1 MSDTFTQAFQIAS
14 KHPPKDR
21 EALGA
26 LLLQEMQ
33 SDKRWSELFASSQ
46 DLLSKLADEALAE
59 HKAGKTK
66 PWE

>member
-14 KHPPKDR
+14 KLPPKDR
-21 EALGA
+21 EAPGA

>member
-1 MSDTFTQAFQIAS
+1 MSDTFTQAFEIAR
-14 KHPPKDR
+14 KLPPKDR

-33 SDKRWSELFASSQ
+33 SDKRWNHLFASSQ
-46 DLLSKLADEALAE
+46 DLLSKLADEALEE
-59 HKAGKTK
+59 HKASKTK

>member
-14 KHPPKDR
+14 KLPPKDR

>member
-14 KHPPKDR
+14 KLPPKDR

-26 LLLQEMQ
+26 LLLQEIQ

-59 HKAGKTK
+59 HEAGKTK

>member
-14 KHPPKDR
+14 KLPPKDR

-26 LLLQEMQ
+26 LLLQEIQ
-33 SDKRWSELFASSQ
+33 SDKRWSELFASSK

>member
-14 KHPPKDR
+14 KLPPKER

-33 SDKRWSELFASSQ
+33 SDKRWSQLFASSQ

-59 HKAGKTK
+59 HRAGTTE

>member
-1 MSDTFTQAFQIAS
+1 MSDTFSQAFQIAS
-14 KHPPKDR
+14 KLPPKDR

-59 HKAGKTK
+59 HKADKTK

>member
-14 KHPPKDR
+14 KLPPKDR

-33 SDKRWSELFASSQ
+33 SDKRWSQLFASSQ